1 MAELDVFRTAN
12 GEYLVD
18 FQSDLL
24 DHLNTRFVIPLESPD
39 KGPKVAERLNPIF
52 TIEGERMVLYTQFAL
67 TVPQA
72 DLQDRIASLAEQR
85 YVIMDAF
92 DLLISGY

>member
-1 MAELDVFRTAN
+1 MAQLDVFRTVD

-24 DHLNTRFVIPLESPD
+24 DHLNTRFVIPLANPN

-52 TIEGERMVLYTQFAL
+52 TIDGERLALYTQFAL
-67 TVPQA
+67 TVPET
-72 DLQDRIASLAEQR
+72 DLKDRITSLSEQR